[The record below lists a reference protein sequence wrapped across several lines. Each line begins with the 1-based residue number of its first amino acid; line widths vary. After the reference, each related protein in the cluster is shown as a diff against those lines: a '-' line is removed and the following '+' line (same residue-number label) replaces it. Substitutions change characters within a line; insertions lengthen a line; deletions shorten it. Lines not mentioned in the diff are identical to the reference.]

1 MGGQFFVIQLKRGS
15 LDSWDVSDYI
25 APVGQPILAETY
37 AAYGPNQ
44 QHYHR
49 LKIGNGVDTW
59 TSLPYASPNPLMYTD
74 SGVNMDFA
82 QDTTFKIDRPE
93 YTIDFDHDSVYA
105 IKNTITP
112 TLGISTNPWDSLHL
126 SNSIYFSN
134 ADNYNSS
141 ISLIE
146 NYLHINPLD
155 IDVSEVNVRIAG
167 NQIQFQLPTTNLWNG
182 NYSKLQMIRGIASE
196 PSAIL
201 DSGYCFVRLFD
212 GNFGPDSGT
221 VNIPGISN
229 YSLFYIR
236 ASNRYSCFIA
246 SLYDTYIRGISG
258 YCSGSNIWVNT
269 LGLTIDPATD
279 NVTYIA
285 SGAAYI
291 KKSGATVSTD
301 QINDSIAEI
310 YGILPKSEQ
319 AL

>member
-1 MGGQFFVIQLKRGS
+1 MIQLKRGS
-15 LDSWDVSDYI
+15 LDSWGVSDYI
-25 APVGQPILAETY
+25 APIGQPILAETY
-37 AAYGPNQ
+37 NTYEPNP
-44 QHYHR
+44 QHYYR

-59 TSLPYASPNPLMYTD
+59 GGLPYASPNPLMYTD
-74 SGVNMDFA
+74 SGIDVNFA
-82 QDTTFKIDRPE
+82 QDNTFTIDKPE
-93 YTIDFDHDSVYA
+93 YKIYFDYDSVYA
-105 IKNTITP
+105 IENTITP
-112 TLGISTNPWDSLHL
+112 SLGKNINPWDSLYL

-155 IDVSEVNVRIAG
+155 IDTSEVNVRIAG

-182 NYSKLQMIRGIASE
+182 NYSKLQVIRGIASE

-201 DSGYCFVRLFD
+201 DSGYCFVKLFE

-236 ASNRYSCFIA
+236 ASSRYSCFIA

-269 LGLTIDPATD
+269 LGLTIDPAAD
-279 NVTYIA
+279 NVTYVA
-285 SGAAYI
+285 SGAAYVNI
-291 KKSGATVSTD
+291 TSANVSTD
-301 QINDSIAEI
+301 QINDPIAEI

>member
-1 MGGQFFVIQLKRGS
+1 MIQLKRGS
-15 LDSWDVSDYI
+15 LDSWMGSDYI

-37 AAYGPNQ
+37 TTYGPNQ
-44 QHYHR
+44 QQHYYR

-59 TSLPYASPNPLMYTD
+59 DMLPYASPDPLMYTD
-74 SGVNMDFA
+74 SGVNMHYA

-93 YTIDFDHDSVYA
+93 YTIDFDYDSIYA
-105 IKNTITP
+105 IKNTSIP
-112 TLGISTNPWDSLHL
+112 FLGKSTNPWGSLHL

-134 ADNYNSS
+134 ENNYSSS

-167 NQIQFQLPTTNLWNG
+167 SQIQFQLPGTSVWS

-201 DSGYCFVRLFD
+201 DSGYCFVKLFD

-221 VNIPGISN
+221 VNIPNISK

-236 ASNRYSCFIA
+236 ASSRITCFIA
-246 SLYDTYIRGISG
+246 SLYDTYIRGVGG
-258 YCSGSNIWVNT
+258 YCSETNIWITT
-269 LGLTIDPATD
+269 LGLTIDPSTD
-279 NVTYIA
+279 NVTYIS
-285 SGAAYI
+285 SGSAAI
-291 KKSGATVSTD
+291 KKSGATVATD

>member
-44 QHYHR
+44 QHYYR

-134 ADNYNSS
+134 ENNYSSS

-167 NQIQFQLPTTNLWNG
+167 SQIQFQLPGTSVWGG

-201 DSGYCFVRLFD
+201 DSGYCFIKLFD

-236 ASNRYSCFIA
+236 AYNRYSCFIA
-246 SLYDTYIRGISG
+246 SLYDTYLRGVGG

-269 LGLTIDPATD
+269 LGLTVDPATD
-279 NVTYIA
+279 NVTYVA
-285 SGAAYI
+285 SGAAYVNI
-291 KKSGATVSTD
+291 TSANISTD

>member
-1 MGGQFFVIQLKRGS
+1 MIQLKRAYYY
-15 LDSWDVSDYI
+15 SWTISDYI
-25 APVGQPILAETY
+25 APVGQPMLAEFFTY
-37 AAYGPNQ
+37 DGSSQKPY
-44 QHYHR
+44 YR
-49 LKIGNGVDTW
+49 LKIGNGIDTW
-59 TSLPYASPNPLMYTD
+59 ADLPYESSDPFMYT
-74 SGVNMDFA
+74 STGVHLA
-82 QDTTFKIDRPE
+82 SQGGTFRIDRSQ
-93 YTIDFDHDSVYA
+93 YTIDFGQDSVYA
-105 IKNTITP
+105 IENTTTPSLGKN
-112 TLGISTNPWDSLHL
+112 TNPWDSLYL

-146 NYLHINPLD
+146 DYLHINPLD
-155 IDVSEVNVRIAG
+155 IDTSEVNVRIAG

-201 DSGYCFVRLFD
+201 DSGYCFVKLFE

-221 VNIPGISN
+221 VNIPNISK

-236 ASNRYSCFIA
+236 ASNRITCFIA
-246 SLYDTYIRGISG
+246 SLYNTYLRGIGG
-258 YCSGSNIWVNT
+258 YCSETNIWVTT
-269 LGLTIDPATD
+269 LGLTIDPSTD
-279 NVTYIA
+279 NVTYIG
-285 SGAAYI
+285 SGAAAM
-291 KKSGATVSTD
+291 KKSDATVATD

>member
-1 MGGQFFVIQLKRGS
+1 MIQLKRGS

-37 AAYGPNQ
+37 TTYGPNQ
-44 QHYHR
+44 QQHYYR

-59 TSLPYASPNPLMYTD
+59 DMLPYASPDPLMYTD
-74 SGVNMDFA
+74 SGVNMHYA
-82 QDTTFKIDRPE
+82 QDTTFKINRPE
-93 YTIDFDHDSVYA
+93 YTIDFDYDSVYA
-105 IKNTITP
+105 IKNTSIP
-112 TLGISTNPWDSLHL
+112 FLGKSTNPWDSLYL

-134 ADNYNSS
+134 ENNYNSS

-167 NQIQFQLPTTNLWNG
+167 SQIQFQLPGESVWNG

-201 DSGYCFVRLFD
+201 DSGYCFVKLFE

-221 VNIPGISN
+221 VTIPGISN

-246 SLYDTYIRGISG
+246 TLYDTYLRGIGG
-258 YCSGSNIWVNT
+258 YCSGVNVWVNT
-269 LGLTIDPATD
+269 LGLTIDPSND
-279 NVTYIA
+279 NVNYVA
-285 SGAAYI
+285 SGAAYVNI
-291 KKSGATVSTD
+291 SSANVSTD

>member
-1 MGGQFFVIQLKRGS
+1 MIQLKRGS

-25 APVGQPILAETY
+25 APIGQPILAETY
-37 AAYGPNQ
+37 NTYRPNQ
-44 QHYHR
+44 PHYYR

-59 TSLPYASPNPLMYTD
+59 GGLPYASPNPLMYTD
-74 SGVNMDFA
+74 SGVDVEFA
-82 QDTTFKIDRPE
+82 QDFTFEVSRPE
-93 YTIDFDHDSVYA
+93 YIVSFNYDSVYA
-105 IKNTITP
+105 IENTTTP
-112 TLGISTNPWDSLHL
+112 NLGLSNHPWESLYL

-155 IDVSEVNVRIAG
+155 IDTSEVNVRIAG
-167 NQIQFQLPTTNLWNG
+167 NQIQFQLPTTNLWGG

-201 DSGYCFVRLFD
+201 DSGYCFVKLFD

-236 ASNRYSCFIA
+236 AYNRYSCFIA
-246 SLYDTYIRGISG
+246 SLYDTYLRGIGG

-279 NVTYIA
+279 NVTYVA
-285 SGAAYI
+285 SGAAYVNI
-291 KKSGATVSTD
+291 TSANVSTD

>member
-1 MGGQFFVIQLKRGS
+1 MIQLKRGS
-15 LDSWDVSDYI
+15 LDSWGVSDYI

-37 AAYGPNQ
+37 TTYGPNQ
-44 QHYHR
+44 QHYYR

-59 TSLPYASPNPLMYTD
+59 DMLPYAYPNPLMYTD
-74 SGVNMDFA
+74 SGVNLDFA

-93 YTIDFDHDSVYA
+93 YTIDFDYDSVYA
-105 IKNTITP
+105 IKNTSIP
-112 TLGISTNPWDSLHL
+112 SLGKSTNPWDGLYL

-134 ADNYNSS
+134 ENNYSSS

-146 NYLHINPLD
+146 DYLHINPLD
-155 IDVSEVNVRIAG
+155 IDVSEINVRVAG
-167 NQIQFQLPTTNLWNG
+167 SQIQFQLPTTNLWNG

-201 DSGYCFVRLFD
+201 DSGYCFVKLFE

-221 VNIPGISN
+221 VNIPNISK

-236 ASNRYSCFIA
+236 ASSRLTCFIA
-246 SLYDTYIRGISG
+246 SLYDTHLRGVGG
-258 YCSGSNIWVNT
+258 YCSETNIWVTT
-269 LGLTIDPATD
+269 LGLTIDPSTD
-279 NVTYIA
+279 NVTYTG
-285 SGAAYI
+285 SGAAFI

>member
-1 MGGQFFVIQLKRGS
+1 MIQLKRGS

-25 APVGQPILAETY
+25 APAGQPILAETY
-37 AAYGPNQ
+37 TTYGPNQ
-44 QHYHR
+44 QQHYYR

-59 TSLPYASPNPLMYTD
+59 DMLPYASPDPLMYTD
-74 SGVNMDFA
+74 SGVNMHYA

-93 YTIDFDHDSVYA
+93 YTIDFDYDSVYA
-105 IKNTITP
+105 IKNTSIP
-112 TLGISTNPWDSLHL
+112 FLGKSTNPWESLYL

-167 NQIQFQLPTTNLWNG
+167 SQIQFQLPSTSVWNG

-201 DSGYCFVRLFD
+201 DSGYCFIKLFD

-258 YCSGSNIWVNT
+258 YCSGSNIWVDT

-279 NVTYIA
+279 NVTYVA
-285 SGAAYI
+285 SGAAYVNI
-291 KKSGATVSTD
+291 TSANVSID